1 MLDAPSI
8 PYDFGETRDGHVL
21 RTLMVQFVDQ
31 NGTTVIPPLLAV
43 TKEIVLEIDNSPISL
58 PIKDIT
64 TPANVDFDVNE
75 LNRLLQ
81 LYSRLQSYL
90 AILQS
95 IYNQTTN
102 MQGRPAVA
110 YTVPFN
116 QSDNVEILFGIGK
129 IIRYVPYL
137 TLLIK

>member
-1 MLDAPSI
+1 MI
-8 PYDFGETRDGHVL
+8 
-21 RTLMVQFVDQ
+21 QFVEQ

-43 TKEIVLEIDNSPISL
+43 TKDIVLEIDNSPISL

-64 TPANVDFDVNE
+64 IPANVDFDVNE

-110 YTVPFN
+110 HTVPFH
-116 QSDNVEILFGIGK
+116 QPDNVEILFGIGK

>member
-31 NGTTVIPPLLAV
+31 NGPTVIPPLLAA
-43 TKEIVLEIDNSPISL
+43 TKDIVLEISNSQISL
-58 PIKDIT
+58 PITDIT
-64 TPANVDFDVNE
+64 IPANVDFDVDE
-75 LNRLLQ
+75 LNRLLR
-81 LYSRLQSYL
+81 LYSRLQSHL

-116 QSDNVEILFGIGK
+116 QPDNVEILFGIGK
-129 IIRYVPYL
+129 VIRYVPYL
-137 TLLIK
+137 ALLIK